1 MNERKDDLIIGLLVI
16 IIILQVYGLFF
27 GEAPAAAVPTAPAA
41 RQSPGPPGGGS
52 NPVPVSDY

>member
-27 GEAPAAAVPTAPAA
+27 GRLARPGGPDRPAEPGAA
-41 RQSPGPPGGGS
+41 RRRLQSGS
-52 NPVPVSDY
+52 CL

>member
-27 GEAPAAAVPTAPAA
+27 GEAPASPVQAVPTV

-52 NPVPVSDY
+52 NPVPVSDS